1 MIFSIKNIQDDQ
13 FAAETQENDGS
24 TEERHSSD
32 VGLPRFAQPD
42 NLPPFIP
49 RPSGNMVKMR
59 CQGEGKEQRNIFQK
73 QINAHRIGSI
83 NYTNFCFTQ
92 VTQCQTLHGQKMTR
106 KL

>member
-1 MIFSIKNIQDDQ
+1 MKNIQDDQ

-24 TEERHSSD
+24 AEERHSSD

-59 CQGEGKEQRNIFQK
+59 CQGEGMGIFQK
-73 QINAHRIGSI
+73 PINAQKIIRII
-83 NYTNFCFTQ
+83 
-92 VTQCQTLHGQKMTR
+92 R
-106 KL
+106 IP

>member
-1 MIFSIKNIQDDQ
+1 MKNIQDDQ

-24 TEERHSSD
+24 AEERHSSD

-59 CQGEGKEQRNIFQK
+59 CQGEGKGLSETNK
-73 QINAHRIGSI
+73 CTKDYTNYTNSI
-83 NYTNFCFTQ
+83 NYTNFYFTQ